1 MGADCKSVG
10 LRLHWFESST
20 CHQCKCLICPKAQP
34 RLYADRKL
42 DSVAST
48 RTPGTGGVID
58 LWKTSDGSPSKLAT
72 GRWAEGHGKPRGVGQ
87 RWRGWYVGDDG
98 KQHTKRFRTEA
109 EGEAWS
115 NTERG
120 KVVTNQ
126 WVSPDVGV
134 NTFRAVAELW
144 LATKKGAKRK
154 PKTIAG
160 YQSILDTL
168 VLPRWGDRALKAISY
183 SELSAW
189 FAGLSVNGSQ
199 SGTGLSASRIIQTHQ
214 LMNAVFKYAVKAGLA
229 SKNVVAEIDRRTDL
243 PTEHAKEIRFLTH
256 AQILGLAGRTGR
268 FEALTLVLGYCG
280 IRFGEA
286 AALRRGSVRNG
297 KLTIRESA
305 TSVAGQGMVTTRTK
319 TGKERDVAVPPPV
332 WKQLVPDLPEDP
344 AALVFS
350 GSDGGMITLGQYRR
364 PFDRAV
370 KTMQECAVVQRQREV
385 AEGDL
390 DEHGQPRTPEFP
402 TISPH
407 ALRHTAASLH
417 IKAGAN
423 IKVLQRQLGHAT
435 ASMTLDRY
443 GHLYKDDLDEAAKAL
458 GSAIT
463 AELATAP

>member
-1 MGADCKSVG
+1 MQTVNSIPWQACGHRARVG
-10 LRLHWFESST
+10 SST
-20 CHQCKCLICPKAQP
+20 FGRPVTEARP
-34 RLYADRKL
+34 
-42 DSVAST
+42 
-48 RTPGTGGVID
+48 
-58 LWKTSDGSPSKLAT
+58 LAT
-72 GRWAEGHGKPRGVGQ
+72 GRWAEGQGKPQGVGQ

-109 EGEAWS
+109 EAEAWS

-126 WVSPDVGV
+126 WISPDVGV

-144 LATKKGAKRK
+144 LATKKGAQRK

-168 VLPRWGDRALKAISY
+168 VLPRWGDRPLKTITY
-183 SELSAW
+183 SELSPW
-189 FAGLSVNGSQ
+189 FSALSVDGSQ
-199 SGTGLSASRIIQTHQ
+199 AGTGLSASRIIQTHQ

-229 SKNVVAEIDRRTDL
+229 SKNVVADIDRRTDL
-243 PTEHAKEIRFLTH
+243 PTEYTRGIRSLTH
-256 AQILGLAGRTGR
+256 AQLLGLAERTGR
-268 FEALTLVLGYCG
+268 FETLTLVLGYCG

-286 AALRRGSVRNG
+286 AALRRGSVKDH

-305 TSVAGQGMVTTRTK
+305 TSVTGQGMVTTRTK

-332 WKQLVPDLPEDP
+332 WKCLVAQLPPDP
-344 AALVFS
+344 AALVFP
-350 GSDGGMITLGQYRR
+350 GSHGSVITLGQYRR

-370 KTMQECAVVQRQREV
+370 KTMQEHAAAQRQREV

-423 IKVLQRQLGHAT
+423 IKVVQRQLGHAT

-443 GHLYKDDLDEAAKAL
+443 GHLYKDDLDEAAKAV
-458 GSAIT
+458 GNAIEQ
-463 AELATAP
+463 ARLDA